1 MLGYVVCC
9 SSHKMTS
16 KNFVSELF
24 NFTNALRIFHKKNRR
39 QSEMKGK
46 KHLTAISRLK
56 RNVKNSK
63 NYFKRDR
70 INRKCFFFLFSKI
83 CVRF

>member
-39 QSEMKGK
+39 QSEMKGQNP
-46 KHLTAISRLK
+46 LTAISRLK

-63 NYFKRDR
+63 NCFKRDR
-70 INRKCFFFLFSKI
+70 INRKCWVFSFLAKY
-83 CVRF
+83 V